1 MNEIPIKEISKNLE
15 ATAKGINRLVNS
27 SDLQRSLYEMRNTLQ
42 ETKQAMRSIRLFA
55 EYLEQHPEAILKGK
69 PVIKG
74 E

>member
-1 MNEIPIKEISKNLE
+1 MSIKEIAKNLE
-15 ATAKGINRLVNS
+15 AAVKGINRLVNS
-27 SDLQRSLYEMRNTLQ
+27 SDLQRSIYEFQDTLQ
-42 ETKQAMRSIRLFA
+42 EMKQMMRSLRLLA